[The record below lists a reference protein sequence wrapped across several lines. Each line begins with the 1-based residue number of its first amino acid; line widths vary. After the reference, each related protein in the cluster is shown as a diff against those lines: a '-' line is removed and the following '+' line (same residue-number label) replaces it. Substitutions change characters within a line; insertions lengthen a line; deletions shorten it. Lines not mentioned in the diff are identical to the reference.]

1 MRIFSTILFSILANF
16 LLFMSCINNKKS
28 SNTLDKKEN
37 LEFLSANVVGHYS
50 GKLPCADCEA
60 INTVLELSK
69 DHSYELKYVYVG
81 KSSDK
86 FTKNGNWK
94 VEKNNLVLE
103 GLDYEY
109 KIVDGVLW
117 QLDLAGNTITG
128 DLAEN
133 YQLEKIK

>member
-1 MRIFSTILFSILANF
+1 MRVFSTILFSILAVF
-16 LLFMSCINNKKS
+16 LLFISCINNKKS
-28 SNTLDKKEN
+28 SSTLDKKEN

-60 INTVLELSK
+60 INTILELSK
-69 DHSYELKYVYVG
+69 DHSYELRYVYVG

-86 FTKNGNWK
+86 FIKNGNWK
-94 VEKNNLVLE
+94 IEKNNLVLD

-117 QLDLAGNTITG
+117 QLDLAGNMITG